1 MSLRDNDITVV
12 SIVATALVSG
22 ALFALMVYMRVEKKD
37 DTPDLGN
44 ENVIEA
50 TIAYKKVAQK
60 QPQKEFKPP
69 DPIEKPVGV
78 SHDDKAKPPEPKKD
92 EPKKKPDDKTV
103 DQKLNQFKHA
113 TDDDAP
119 TGPLMK
125 PTVGDLSGAADGNA
139 AVSKGDPFFARLN
152 RDMHYQPPA
161 IAKGDSVP
169 VGCILL
175 APDGKIT
182 DYKFKVKTD
191 DDLQIAAEASL
202 RGLQKIRNET
212 PEEVPTRL
220 LHFTETYTCFKFTIT
235 PP

>member
-12 SIVATALVSG
+12 SIVATAVVSG
-22 ALFALMVYMRVEKKD
+22 ALFALMVYMQVEKVDVK
-37 DTPDLGN
+37 PDLGN

-50 TIAYKKVAQK
+50 SIAYRSAPHK

-69 DPIEKPVGV
+69 DPVVKPVGV
-78 SHDDKAKPPEPKKD
+78 SHDDKAKPVEPKKD
-92 EPKKKPDDKTV
+92 PPKKPDDKTV
-103 DQKLNQFKHA
+103 DQKLNQFHHSS
-113 TDDDAP
+113 DDDP
-119 TGPLMK
+119 TGPLTK
-125 PTVGDLSGAADGNA
+125 PTVGDLNGAADGNA

-220 LHFTETYTCFKFTIT
+220 LHFTEHYLCFKFTLT
-235 PP
+235 P

>member
-12 SIVATALVSG
+12 SIVATAVISG
-22 ALFALMVYMRVEKKD
+22 ALFALMVYLRVEKVEEK
-37 DTPDLGN
+37 PDLTN

-50 TIAYKKVAQK
+50 TIAYKKVPKA

-69 DPIEKPVGV
+69 DPVEKPVGV
-78 SHDDKAKPPEPKKD
+78 NHDDKAKPVDPKKD
-92 EPKKKPDDKTV
+92 EPKKKPDDKSV
-103 DQKLNQFKHA
+103 DQKLKQYQHP
-113 TDDDAP
+113 DDDTP
-119 TGPLMK
+119 TGPLTK
-125 PTVGDLSGAADGNA
+125 PTVGDLNGAADGNA

-175 APDGKIT
+175 SPDGKIT

-212 PEEVPTRL
+212 PEEVPTNL
-220 LHFTETYTCFKFTIT
+220 LHFTEHYLCFKFTIT